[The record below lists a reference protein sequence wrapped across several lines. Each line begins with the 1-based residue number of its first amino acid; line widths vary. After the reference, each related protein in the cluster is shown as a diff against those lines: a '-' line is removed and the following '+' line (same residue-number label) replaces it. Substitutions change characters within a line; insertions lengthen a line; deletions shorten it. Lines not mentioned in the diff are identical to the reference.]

1 MKSEVLESFRSL
13 CLSSDTRSRQCD
25 SITFYKQESDA
36 LFGILSLREASE
48 RRDLINLPCGLLL
61 LPFKLWLMVAIRRR
75 CPAAIIP
82 RKTVV
87 IFFQQLETRAKSE
100 FQWHPSDFSKVT
112 KNIDPV
118 IRRNYPPQVENK
130 KKYSSNNC

>member
-1 MKSEVLESFRSL
+1 MRYWIL

-61 LPFKLWLMVAIRRR
+61 WPFKLWLMVAIRRR
-75 CPAAIIP
+75 CPAALIP

-87 IFFQQLETRAKSE
+87 IFF
-100 FQWHPSDFSKVT
+100 
-112 KNIDPV
+112 
-118 IRRNYPPQVENK
+118 
-130 KKYSSNNC
+130 